1 MFRKNQCN
9 SKSWEKLFVSI
20 QTQPSRG
27 VLKKRSPQNM
37 HQIYRK
43 FQSLISIRLL
53 WNFIEI
59 ILEHG
64 CSPVNLLL
72 IFRTPFHRN
81 TSGELFLSIYI
92 FPQKFSMVWRK
103 ILLNVSKF
111 LNCELIWKLN
121 QFSTNVPLLY
131 SLKTSKNPRFS
142 DVFRGYRSGTLV
154 ENRLVDIL
162 NHRALT
168 VFSCV
173 LLSLDLKK

>member
-27 VLKKRSPQNM
+27 VLKKKSSQNM
-37 HQIYRK
+37 HQIFRK

-59 ILEHG
+59 TLEYG

-81 TSGELFLSIYI
+81 TSGELLLSIYI
-92 FPQKFSMVWRK
+92 FPQKFSM
-103 ILLNVSKF
+103 VSKF

-121 QFSTNVPLLY
+121 QFSTNFPLLY
-131 SLKTSKNPRFS
+131 SLKTSKNPMFS
-142 DVFRGYRSGTLV
+142 DVFKGYRSGTLV
-154 ENRLVDIL
+154 ENGLVDIL
-162 NHRALT
+162 NHRALA

-173 LLSLDLKK
+173 LLSLDLDK